1 MPNLQAAEAHRQSH
15 LPHKIPEPASALG
28 FRRARVG
35 ERVGEGETSE
45 WHLYPL
51 WSWTMIEQLD
61 SFGIGVSLY
70 FRQLL
75 AMTFIVGI
83 CAAILTPSVNHNR
96 RNCDHDAVRGPFR
109 NTGLSRGSAAGCFA
123 DDLSVGQNVG
133 PDIAVCVIILVA
145 AILADYIRSVST
157 KRIDDNQQTPSDYTV
172 MIRNPPSHIVDPD
185 KYRDFFKNQFDDD
198 IVLVTMSKDNGELM
212 MLMATRAGYL
222 QDLADFDESLTNSR
236 RQRNELGCIGKMLQP
251 YLYSM
256 GLFKTPDYARA
267 ELETV
272 EAKLKEKIGENTG
285 EDWHKPRSVFVTF
298 ATEAAMERALQTFEV
313 SALRRWF
320 SNTTG
325 WEFQDTPLAFEGRV
339 LNVCRPVEPTE
350 MQWHTSHV
358 RLPERVVRM
367 FVSFALTAALIA
379 CFVLAATQMTGG
391 ALPAFVTIVNTLLPQ
406 LLKGISGMVEIH
418 REYGDEQDSMFLKL
432 LGARVANTGI
442 AAFVSFNARE
452 RGTKEA
458 LDQVMVILILDAF
471 FLPLIRALD
480 PYDLFMRR
488 VVGPQQPTQ
497 RAMNRFWSG
506 AEWTIAERY
515 TDVAK
520 TLFVG
525 MFYAAAVPVGLWLTA
540 ASMLV
545 NFLVDHYCL
554 LRLWGRKPDFDDQIS
569 RRFIGVV
576 SIIVLVH
583 VVATQSFF

>member
-1 MPNLQAAEAHRQSH
+1 
-15 LPHKIPEPASALG
+15 
-28 FRRARVG
+28 
-35 ERVGEGETSE
+35 
-45 WHLYPL
+45 
-51 WSWTMIEQLD
+51 
-61 SFGIGVSLY
+61 
-70 FRQLL
+70 
-75 AMTFIVGI
+75 
-83 CAAILTPSVNHNR
+83 
-96 RNCDHDAVRGPFR
+96 
-109 NTGLSRGSAAGCFA
+109 
-123 DDLSVGQNVG
+123 
-133 PDIAVCVIILVA
+133 
-145 AILADYIRSVST
+145 
-157 KRIDDNQQTPSDYTV
+157 
-172 MIRNPPSHIVDPD
+172 
-185 KYRDFFKNQFDDD
+185 
-198 IVLVTMSKDNGELM
+198 
-212 MLMATRAGYL
+212 
-222 QDLADFDESLTNSR
+222 
-236 RQRNELGCIGKMLQP
+236 
-251 YLYSM
+251 
-256 GLFKTPDYARA
+256 
-267 ELETV
+267 
-272 EAKLKEKIGENTG
+272 
-285 EDWHKPRSVFVTF
+285 
-298 ATEAAMERALQTFEV
+298 MERALQTFEV

-358 RLPERVVRM
+358 RLPERVVRIL
-367 FVSFALTAALIA
+367 VSFALTAALIA

-480 PYDLFMRR
+480 PYDLFVRR
-488 VVGPQQPTQ
+488 VAGPQQPTQ

-583 VVATQSFF
+583 VVATQSFFQNWGVFPRSMDIGGDDEQSFKDPPGYDKDEFGQTSMCWGVNGRDAFKCRKPQDKRLTNPQHVANDIYPVLGWIALIVALWRFVGVVIYNYFWYTLAARNASLR